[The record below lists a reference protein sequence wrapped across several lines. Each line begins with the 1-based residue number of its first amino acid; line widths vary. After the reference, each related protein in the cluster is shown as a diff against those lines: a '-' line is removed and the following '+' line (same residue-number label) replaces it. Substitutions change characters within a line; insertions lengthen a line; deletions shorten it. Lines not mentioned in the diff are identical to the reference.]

1 MNIFVLDTDPVLAAQ
16 YHCDKHCIKMILES
30 AQMFSTVLNRG
41 YKPTHKNHPCTLWL
55 SQSRE
60 NAEWLYELIEQ
71 LNRECQL
78 RFHHNRDHSSYLLVR
93 DGLSQYFNE
102 LPDIPLTPFAQA
114 MPIEYQNKEDPVKAY
129 RDYYLGTKHSFATW
143 GTQKPHWWTL

>member
-1 MNIFVLDTDPVLAAQ
+1 
-16 YHCDKHCIKMILES
+16 
-30 AQMFSTVLNRG
+30 MFSTVLNRG
-41 YKPTHKNHPCTLWL
+41 YKPTHRNHPCTLWL

-93 DGLSQYFNE
+93 DGLSKYFRE
-102 LPDIPLTPFAQA
+102 LPDVPLTPFAQA
-114 MPIEYQNKEDPVKAY
+114 MPIEYQNKDDVVKAY
-129 RDYYLGTKHSFATW
+129 RDYYHGAKHSFATW